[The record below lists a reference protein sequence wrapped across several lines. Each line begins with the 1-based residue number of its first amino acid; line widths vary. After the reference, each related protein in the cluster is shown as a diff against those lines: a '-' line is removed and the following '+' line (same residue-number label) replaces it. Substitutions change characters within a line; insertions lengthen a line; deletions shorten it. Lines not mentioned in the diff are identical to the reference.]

1 MTERTVMDST
11 RFDIQIQRIAKRLSG
26 GDSFLAEE
34 LRSEMHITIM
44 PLSAMNDDAYIDTA
58 RVAAKE
64 YLKKRRKQGH
74 FDDDMNFRYGALKQ
88 AHVALEPDGIYCPYC
103 GWINEEP
110 ENEYEY
116 LTYHGDEET
125 KPYECP
131 ECRETFMVR
140 EMVMRSW
147 EITKRSDDG

>member
-1 MTERTVMDST
+1 MDST
-11 RFDIQIQRIAKRLSG
+11 RLDTQIQRIAKGLSG
-26 GDSFLAEE
+26 GNLFLAEE
-34 LRSEMHITIM
+34 LRSEMHIAIM

-58 RVAAKE
+58 RVAAEAYLEGKGRAVKSIYPRE
-64 YLKKRRKQGH
+64 YG
-74 FDDDMNFRYGALKQ
+74 DDIGAL
-88 AHVALEPDGIYCPYC
+88 ADAIIELTADIEPDGIYCPYC

-116 LTYHGDEET
+116 LTYHGDEEP

-131 ECRETFMVR
+131 ECGETFMVR